1 MSFQSAKPPKWK
13 AVGGSTTTP
22 VTNKARKEILIHVPE
37 IILGIHSNV
46 PESAGFTDGHA
57 WLSVSRD
64 GEITN
69 YGLWPDDHPRII
81 AMGLSDT
88 KKSDI
93 RTGMEDGQVS
103 ESARY
108 YKLSIKQA
116 ATLEMKLKE
125 NVRWKYTN
133 TCASWASE
141 TVDSVTGENINANDT
156 LGFET
161 PRNVT
166 KSIESLEKIRPT
178 SKRNPKGVP
187 DDAQAAPSSR

>member
-1 MSFQSAKPPKWK
+1 
-13 AVGGSTTTP
+13 
-22 VTNKARKEILIHVPE
+22 
-37 IILGIHSNV
+37 
-46 PESAGFTDGHA
+46 
-57 WLSVSRD
+57 
-64 GEITN
+64 
-69 YGLWPDDHPRII
+69 
-81 AMGLSDT
+81 MGLSDT

-93 RTGMEDGQVS
+93 RTGMEDGQAS
-103 ESARY
+103 ESVRY

-116 ATLEMKLKE
+116 ATLEIKLKE

-178 SKRNPKGVP
+178 SKSNPKGVP
-187 DDAQAAPSSR
+187 DDAQAATSSK

>member
-1 MSFQSAKPPKWK
+1 MGSSSTKPPKWK
-13 AVGGSTTTP
+13 EVGGSTTTP
-22 VTNKARKEILIHVPE
+22 VANTARKEVLIHVPE
-37 IILGIHSNV
+37 IIFGIHSNV
-46 PESAGFTDGHA
+46 RTSAGFTDGHA

-64 GEITN
+64 GVITN

-93 RTGMEDGQVS
+93 RTGMEDGQASVS
-103 ESARY
+103 VRY
-108 YKLSIKQA
+108 YKLTIKQA
-116 ATLEMKLKE
+116 ATLEKKLKE
-125 NVRWKYTN
+125 NVRWQYTN

-141 TVDSVTGENINANDT
+141 TLNSISGENVNANDT

-166 KSIESLEKIRPT
+166 KSIELLEKTRPT
-178 SKRNPKGVP
+178 SKSNPKGVP
-187 DDAQAAPSSR
+187 DDAHAATSSN

>member
-1 MSFQSAKPPKWK
+1 MGSPSTKQPKWK
-13 AVGGSTTTP
+13 EIGGSTTTP
-22 VTNKARKEILIHVPE
+22 VTNTTRKEVRIHVPE

-46 PESAGFTDGHA
+46 PASAGFTDGHA

-64 GEITN
+64 GVTTN
-69 YGLWPDDHPRII
+69 YGLWPDDHPAII
-81 AMGLSDT
+81 AMGLSDP

-93 RTGMEDGQVS
+93 RTGMEDGQASLSV
-103 ESARY
+103 RY
-108 YKLSIKQA
+108 YKLTIKQA
-116 ATLEMKLKE
+116 ATLVNKLKE

-141 TVDSVTGENINANDT
+141 TLNSVTGENVNANDT

-166 KSIESLEKIRPT
+166 KSIESLEKTRPT
-178 SKRNPKGVP
+178 SKSNPKGVP
-187 DDAQAAPSSR
+187 DNVHAATSSN

>member
-1 MSFQSAKPPKWK
+1 MSSPSAKPPKWK
-13 AVGGSTTTP
+13 AVGSSTTTP
-22 VTNKARKEILIHVPE
+22 VTNKARKEILIHVQE

-46 PESAGFTDGHA
+46 PASADFTDGHS

-64 GEITN
+64 GEVTN

-116 ATLEMKLKE
+116 AILEMKLKE
-125 NVRWKYTN
+125 NIRWKYTN

-166 KSIESLEKIRPT
+166 KSIQSLEKIRPT
-178 SKRNPKGVP
+178 SKSNPKGVP
-187 DDAQAAPSSR
+187 DDAQAATSSR